1 MQERRQITAADC
13 RAISTSDNSANAAV
27 AAVVSFAFILA
38 VRIFAN
44 CFFYFYY
51 CRTPKLYPQGSADA
65 A

>member
-1 MQERRQITAADC
+1 MQERRQITAAEC

-44 CFFYFYY
+44 CFFYYY
-51 CRTPKLYPQGSADA
+51 RTPKLYPQGSAEA